1 MRDAYHRV
9 ARIIFVAEENRPRRS
24 VGTRNSGLEIVL
36 NTNSIIGNSVA
47 SSKDSN
53 DDSTNMHPTRDP
65 CSGKW
70 HRAPL
75 NRRRRADLAR

>member
-1 MRDAYHRV
+1 MRDVNHRV
-9 ARIIFVAEENRPRRS
+9 ARYKDVVEKDRS
-24 VGTRNSGLEIVL
+24 GRCPGTGNTVYRIVL

-65 CSGKW
+65 RSGKW

-75 NRRRRADLAR
+75 NRRMRADLAR

>member
-1 MRDAYHRV
+1 MRDATHRV
-9 ARIIFVAEENRPRRS
+9 ARYKHAVETNRSGQCP
-24 VGTRNSGLEIVL
+24 GTGIPVYRIVL

-75 NRRRRADLAR
+75 NRRMRADLAR